1 MLPKSQQIQE
11 EEYFLPYHWSFDR
24 ATYGGR
30 IYFGYLDICLSF
42 LDKSK
47 VIKVLDAGCG
57 DGRFLSLLK
66 DRGIQEVYGVDYSE
80 RAVSFA
86 QILVPTAKVSVENL
100 MNLPYENFF
109 DVIFLIEVL
118 EHIDPKDT
126 GKLLNSLK
134 KSLKSSGELIISTPS
149 VNIIPPEKHFQHFS
163 EKSIRD
169 IIEPYFEVIEIKG
182 QGRLGPSFLGF
193 LYKFLDNRYWLLRKI
208 AKYYNLYIWPK
219 YFNVCDV
226 TKGQR
231 IIARC
236 GK

>member
-1 MLPKSQQIQE
+1 MLQKSQQIQE

-126 GKLLNSLK
+126 GKLLNSL
-134 KSLKSSGELIISTPS
+134 
-149 VNIIPPEKHFQHFS
+149 
-163 EKSIRD
+163 
-169 IIEPYFEVIEIKG
+169 
-182 QGRLGPSFLGF
+182 
-193 LYKFLDNRYWLLRKI
+193 
-208 AKYYNLYIWPK
+208 
-219 YFNVCDV
+219 
-226 TKGQR
+226 
-231 IIARC
+231 
-236 GK
+236 